1 LLPIFSLA
9 GIAKVS
15 FSRGSEIFGH
25 GEILEEK
32 DGMKSGKIENSCEN
46 LVKYIMIK

>member
-9 GIAKVS
+9 SIAKVS
-15 FSRGSEIFGH
+15 FSRGFGIFGH

-32 DGMKSGKIENSCEN
+32 VEIKSRKNRK
-46 LVKYIMIK
+46 LL